1 MKKLRKFNEH
11 IRFTDTSSI
20 KNSTFDIYD
29 GSEIIENGLSY
40 DDVCKYLNDNKY
52 KLFGK
57 YVRVKISNK
66 WWEAD
71 YFLKHEVE

>member
-1 MKKLRKFNEH
+1 MKHLRKFNEN

-40 DDVCKYLNDNKY
+40 EDVCKYLDVNKY

-57 YVRVKISNK
+57 YVRIKILNK
-66 WWEAD
+66 WWDAE
-71 YFLKHEVE
+71 YFLEHEVE